1 MTTEEGN
8 KLIAE
13 FMGAEFQTKEDRT
26 YEQNEY
32 EVAKFSPT
40 NVPCS
45 TALYVHRVS
54 SLLYHTSWDWQIPVV
69 PKLFHTIR
77 KYIASTKKKDYVQ
90 FTTWTNQ
97 YAGAVMNNDCEMGW
111 QIITKALEWY
121 NKEQEVNRSDTT
133 NLNQGTES

>member
-1 MTTEEGN
+1 MSIEEGN

-13 FMGAEFQTKEDRT
+13 FMGYTVGILNGWMSGS
-26 YEQNEY
+26 NEY
-32 EVAKFSPT
+32 SYMKEGTEIKNPIK
-40 NVPCS
+40 
-45 TALYVHRVS
+45 LKQ
-54 SLLYHTSWDWQIPVV
+54 LQYHTSWDWQIPVV

-121 NKEQEVNRSDTT
+121 NKEQNDKPSVAT